1 MVLDQNSFLKG
12 SLTTIIMKLLE
23 QNSRMYGYEMTRAVR
38 DITSGKMEIGEAALY
53 PALHKLVAE
62 GVLETTS
69 EIVDGRLR
77 KYYSLSRKGKKETKE
92 RVRALQESLAQLQLL
107 LNSNLANG

>member
-1 MVLDQNSFLKG
+1 MEQNSFVKG

-23 QNSRMYGYEMTRAVR
+23 DNGRMYGYEMTRAVR
-38 DITSGKMEIGEAALY
+38 ELTKGRMEIGEAALY
-53 PALHKLVAE
+53 PALHKLVSE
-62 GVLETTS
+62 ELLETSS

-77 KYYSLSRKGKKETKE
+77 KYYSLSRKGKKESAP
-92 RVRALQESLAQLQLL
+92 RVEALKESLAQLQLL